1 MRESEGHTGT
11 VGTTGLTP
19 GNGLG
24 FDLFTG
30 QSEIPSFLFHGSS
43 SELGRGR
50 REQTERRD
58 YAGARQVVAL
68 RRGRGVAMMPWV
80 ELATWR

>member
-1 MRESEGHTGT
+1 MTASEGHTGS
-11 VGTTGLTP
+11 VGTAGG
-19 GNGLG
+19 GNGPG

-30 QSEIPSFLFHGSS
+30 QSKSPGFLLHGSS

-58 YAGARQVVAL
+58 YAGP
-68 RRGRGVAMMPWV
+68 GKWWP
-80 ELATWR
+80 